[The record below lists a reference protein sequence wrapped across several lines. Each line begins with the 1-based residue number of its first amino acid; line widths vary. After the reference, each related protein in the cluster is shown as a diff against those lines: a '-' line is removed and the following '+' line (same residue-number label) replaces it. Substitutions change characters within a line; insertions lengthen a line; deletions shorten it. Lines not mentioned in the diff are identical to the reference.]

1 MVVSMCDFMACYGKL
16 MTSHADPEA
25 TFRASRQPRR
35 SYYVLN
41 FIPRVAIPYA
51 S

>member
-1 MVVSMCDFMACYGKL
+1 MVVSMCDFMACYGKIDDI
-16 MTSHADPEA
+16 TTYPEA

-41 FIPRVAIPYA
+41 SIPRVAIPYA